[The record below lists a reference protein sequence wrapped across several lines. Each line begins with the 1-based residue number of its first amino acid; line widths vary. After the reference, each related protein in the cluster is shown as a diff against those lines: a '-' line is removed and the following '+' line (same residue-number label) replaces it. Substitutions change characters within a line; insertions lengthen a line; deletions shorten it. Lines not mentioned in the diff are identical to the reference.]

1 MYQQSWT
8 YGYYRMLI
16 VQALTRPL
24 IKMLQ
29 QLQFGKITDISS
41 YGADGRKVYAIGE
54 QVYKDLTADTTNVE
68 AAITVNGQVNEAN
81 QKESLENGPK
91 NEVYLAKGSAITMTF
106 NTKREVQLG

>member
-1 MYQQSWT
+1 
-8 YGYYRMLI
+8 
-16 VQALTRPL
+16 
-24 IKMLQ
+24 MLQ